1 MLKGEI
7 GSISLISLVQL
18 CCQDKKTGRLLFF
31 EGGDK
36 IGEIVFQK
44 GEIIA
49 ARKEELKGEE
59 AFFQLLSL
67 REGEFLFET
76 GSPTLPREI
85 NMSCEHL
92 LLEAL
97 RRQDEVQ
104 SSIEI
109 VTSKLQENIEEIV
122 KVSPAGK
129 AEKLFSLC
137 AKISSVLAGGKIKC
151 VWLQGQDLVL
161 LLPVADTLFK
171 ITASPKAVVEE
182 LLEKIERVL
191 EEE

>member
-18 CCQDKKTGRLLFF
+18 CCQDKKSGRLLLF

-59 AFFQLLSL
+59 AFFQLLNL
-67 REGEFLFET
+67 REGEFVFET
-76 GSPTLPREI
+76 ESPTLPREI

-97 RRQDEVQ
+97 RKQDEVQ
-104 SSIEI
+104 SSIEAM
-109 VTSKLQENIEEIV
+109 TFKLRENIEEIV
-122 KVSPAGK
+122 KVSPARK
-129 AEKLFSLC
+129 TERFFSLC

-151 VWLQGQDLVL
+151 VWLQGKDLVL
-161 LLPVADTLFK
+161 LLPVENTLLE

-182 LLEKIERVL
+182 LLEKIEKVL